1 MEGIL
6 PLYKPAGLTSH
17 DCVFRL
23 RKILKTKKVGH
34 TGTLDPDV
42 TGVLPICIGKATKV
56 AEYITEAGKAYEGEV
71 TIGFSTT
78 TEDAS
83 GEIVEQ
89 KPVNRI
95 IQREEILQVFQSI
108 TGEIEQTPPM
118 FSAVKVGGVRLYEYA
133 RKGIEVERPTRKV
146 TIYSI
151 ELLDDRE
158 EFIGETIQFKFR
170 VSCSKGTYIRTL
182 AVMIGE
188 ILGFPAH
195 MSYLQRVQSAA
206 FSLDDCLTFD
216 EIEKHMEA
224 GTISSVLRPLET
236 ALSHLPKLRINDKV
250 AEKVKNGALLQM
262 PEHFKTSNG
271 PIIAETADG
280 LALAI
285 YSNHPSKTDTLK
297 PVKVLRNNL
306 DEKGTV

>member
-6 PLYKPAGLTSH
+6 PLFKPAGLTSH
-17 DCVFRL
+17 DCVFKL

-56 AEYITEAGKAYEGEV
+56 AEYITDAGKAYEGEV

-83 GEIVEQ
+83 GDLVE
-89 KPVNRI
+89 KKIVNRTI
-95 IQREEILQVFQSI
+95 THEEIQQVLNSL

-133 RKGIEVERPTRKV
+133 RKGIEVERPSRRVK
-146 TIYSI
+146 IYSI
-151 ELLDDRE
+151 ELLDERSE
-158 EFIGETIQFKFR
+158 YAGETISFRFR

-188 ILGFPAH
+188 RLGYPAH
-195 MSYLQRVQSAA
+195 MSHLTRIQSASY
-206 FSLDDCLTFD
+206 SLNDCLTF
-216 EIEKHMEA
+216 EEVEKLMAA
-224 GTISSVLRPLET
+224 GNISTVLRPLET
-236 ALSHLPKLRINDKV
+236 ALSHLPKLLINDKV
-250 AEKVKNGALLQM
+250 AEKVKNGALLPI
-262 PEHFKTSNG
+262 PEYLNTSNG
-271 PIIAETADG
+271 PIIAETKDG

-285 YSNHPSKTDTLK
+285 YAKHPNKPDLLK
-297 PVKVLRNNL
+297 PVKVLRN
-306 DEKGTV
+306 EIE

>member
-6 PLYKPAGLTSH
+6 PLFKPAGLTSH
-17 DCVFRL
+17 DCVFKL

-56 AEYITEAGKAYEGEV
+56 AEYITDAGKAYVGEV

-83 GEIVEQ
+83 GEVVES
-89 KPVNRI
+89 KKVDRI
-95 IQREEILQVFQSI
+95 ISREEMMKVLQSL

-118 FSAVKVGGVRLYEYA
+118 YSAVKVGGVRLYEYA
-133 RKGIEVERPTRKV
+133 RKGIEVERPSRKV
-146 TIYSI
+146 TIYDI
-151 ELLDDRE
+151 EMLDE
-158 EFIGETIQFKFR
+158 QEQFQGETISFRFK

-188 ILGFPAH
+188 LLGFPAH
-195 MSYLQRVQSAA
+195 MSNLQRVQSAA
-206 FSLDDCLTFD
+206 FSLEDCLMFE

-236 ALSHLPKLRINDKV
+236 ALSHLPKLLINDKV
-250 AEKVKNGALLQM
+250 AEKVKNGALLQI

-271 PIIAETADG
+271 PIIAETEDG

-285 YSNHPSKTDTLK
+285 YSNHPNKPGLLK
-297 PVKVLRNNL
+297 PVKVLRN
-306 DEKGTV
+306 DME

>member
-6 PLYKPAGLTSH
+6 PLFKPAGLTSH
-17 DCVFRL
+17 DCIFKL

-56 AEYITEAGKAYEGEV
+56 AEYITDAGKAYVGEV
-71 TIGFSTT
+71 TVGFSTT

-83 GEIVEQ
+83 GDVVER
-89 KPVNRI
+89 KAVDRI
-95 IQREEILQVFQSI
+95 ISREEIMKVLQSL

-118 FSAVKVGGVRLYEYA
+118 YSAVKVGGVRLYEYA
-133 RKGIEVERPTRKV
+133 RKGMVVERPTRKV

-151 ELLDDRE
+151 ELLDERE
-158 EFIGETIQFKFR
+158 LFQGEVISFRFR

-188 ILGFPAH
+188 LLGFPAH
-195 MSYLQRVQSAA
+195 MSSLQRVQSAA
-206 FSLDDCLTFD
+206 FSLEDCLTFE
-216 EIEKHMEA
+216 EIEKHMET

-236 ALSHLPKLRINDKV
+236 ALSHLPKLLINDKV
-250 AEKVKNGALLQM
+250 AEKVKNGALLEI
-262 PEHFKTSNG
+262 PEQLKTSNG
-271 PIIAETADG
+271 PIIAETEDG
-280 LALAI
+280 VALAI
-285 YSNHPSKTDTLK
+285 YGKHPNKPGLLK
-297 PVKVLRNNL
+297 PVKVLRNDL
-306 DEKGTV
+306 D